1 MSLINK
7 GKKFIP
13 CFHLNSFHFFK
24 NLLNNFELNISS
36 LNKSFFCS
44 KFYKKS
50 YNLNLIENIDKS
62 TDLSLIDSFEL
73 VNLNN
78 IKHDS
83 LIHKIFR
90 SNNKKNEKNWIQ
102 NELVDYQL
110 SVYEYFSKNN
120 IEFDKLLSNISKE
133 EYFILTRFLT
143 NKPFKIVECDKNVG
157 SAVISHD
164 LYNKLC
170 LKNLNSPDFEIIKN
184 DPLELINSEIK
195 HKLDHLLSTNDISLK
210 MRDFLIMD
218 LSKLGRYRLL
228 MKIHKAKF
236 GTRPIINSKSHPTE
250 NLSWLLDCLIRP
262 LIILTES
269 YIQDSQNLLQKTKNK
284 KFPFNCKIYSCDFE
298 GLYSNIDLTHALFI
312 IYDFMKDKINSK
324 NLNHKAFF
332 IILKLVF
339 DNNYFTYGKKFYRQ
353 VTGIAMG
360 TKCGP
365 SIANIYLYILEKNF
379 LQIHKPLHYSRFID
393 DIFIITLN
401 EFDISLLPSY
411 FHNLKLNIE
420 TNNNRVNFL
429 DLSISLNKLN
439 NTLNFSLYTK
449 PTNTFQQ
456 LLCTSNHQ
464 KNIIENNPF
473 GSYLRIRRICSY
485 SHDFIHYA
493 LILTNQLITRGYTR
507 KKLFK
512 FYNTVLSLERDKLLE
527 YKPKKQLD
535 FNNCILLRMNFDLN
549 YVEIQKELRLVFK
562 KCFKDHPLLSC
573 YKLKIL
579 NKTQTNFGSL
589 TINNLKP
596 DNLIINNLGSKKCN
610 IYNCKVCPV
619 LMESCFVKLNNFY
632 LPIDLNTNCNSK
644 FIVYAINCTF
654 CKDVFYIGET
664 ERKASIRI
672 KEHLRD
678 INNFTP
684 YIQYNSVVSYH
695 FNLLNHDKNKHFK
708 FYIIQNN
715 LNEKKIRQ
723 DFENT
728 TIHLFLKLG
737 LKVINDPIKI
747 RGLYNFGEKI

>member
-312 IYDFMKDKINSK
+312 IYDFMKDKINS
-324 NLNHKAFF
+324 
-332 IILKLVF
+332 
-339 DNNYFTYGKKFYRQ
+339 
-353 VTGIAMG
+353 
-360 TKCGP
+360 
-365 SIANIYLYILEKNF
+365 
-379 LQIHKPLHYSRFID
+379 
-393 DIFIITLN
+393 
-401 EFDISLLPSY
+401 
-411 FHNLKLNIE
+411 
-420 TNNNRVNFL
+420 
-429 DLSISLNKLN
+429 
-439 NTLNFSLYTK
+439 
-449 PTNTFQQ
+449 
-456 LLCTSNHQ
+456 
-464 KNIIENNPF
+464 
-473 GSYLRIRRICSY
+473 
-485 SHDFIHYA
+485 
-493 LILTNQLITRGYTR
+493 
-507 KKLFK
+507 
-512 FYNTVLSLERDKLLE
+512 
-527 YKPKKQLD
+527 
-535 FNNCILLRMNFDLN
+535 
-549 YVEIQKELRLVFK
+549 
-562 KCFKDHPLLSC
+562 
-573 YKLKIL
+573 
-579 NKTQTNFGSL
+579 
-589 TINNLKP
+589 
-596 DNLIINNLGSKKCN
+596 
-610 IYNCKVCPV
+610 
-619 LMESCFVKLNNFY
+619 
-632 LPIDLNTNCNSK
+632 
-644 FIVYAINCTF
+644 
-654 CKDVFYIGET
+654 
-664 ERKASIRI
+664 
-672 KEHLRD
+672 
-678 INNFTP
+678 
-684 YIQYNSVVSYH
+684 
-695 FNLLNHDKNKHFK
+695 
-708 FYIIQNN
+708 
-715 LNEKKIRQ
+715 
-723 DFENT
+723 
-728 TIHLFLKLG
+728 
-737 LKVINDPIKI
+737 
-747 RGLYNFGEKI
+747 